1 MSQEHY
7 FEALGD
13 GRYQPTMKVQGAWSP
28 EEQHVAPVIG
38 LLLHA
43 LELNH
48 PREDLQ
54 WARISVDILGFIRR
68 AETSVSTRVL
78 RAGRTIELL
87 EATAQIDG
95 RDTVRATA
103 WRLVRGD
110 TSENAGAPAP
120 DGAPMPGPDDV
131 PVWDGMLHWGG
142 GFINSVEFR
151 SAGNEPGRG
160 RTWVRTPVALVSG
173 ETFSPLASWVGLLDT
188 ANGTA
193 VRKDPREWMFP
204 NVDLTLHLH
213 RIPEGPW
220 VGLDTRVSWGPTGIG
235 ATSSVVH
242 DQLGPVGTVE
252 QCLTIRPIE
261 QPGSTSS

>member
-1 MSQEHY
+1 MTREHY
-7 FEALGD
+7 FEARGD
-13 GRYQPTMKVQGAWSP
+13 GRYQPTLHVQGAWSP

-48 PREDLQ
+48 PRDDLQ

-68 AETSVSTRVL
+68 AETTVTTRVL
-78 RAGRTIELL
+78 RPGRTIELL
-87 EATAQIDG
+87 EATARIDD

-110 TSENAGAPAP
+110 TSDVAGAPEP
-120 DGAPMPGPDDV
+120 EGPPMPTPDEL

-142 GFINSVEFR
+142 GFIKSLEFR
-151 SAGNEPGRG
+151 SPGNESGRG
-160 RTWVRTPVALVSG
+160 RTWVRTPVDLVAGEPVSAL
-173 ETFSPLASWVGLLDT
+173 AAWVGLLDT

-213 RIPEGPW
+213 RAPEGRW
-220 VGLDTRVSWGPTGIG
+220 LGLDTKVYFGPSGVG
-235 ATSSVVH
+235 ETSSVVH
-242 DQLGPVGTVE
+242 DEHGPVGTLA
-252 QCLTIRPIE
+252 QCLTLRPI
-261 QPGSTSS
+261 GK